1 MIGTSIWVSQPH
13 GEKKELVVANWQ
25 RKAITVASKAIKAG
39 QGQDYRRQEE
49 RRGVPPPPQGH
60 RLSEAHQ

>member
-1 MIGTSIWVSQPH
+1 MSPPH
-13 GEKKELVVANWQ
+13 GGKKELVVANWQ

-49 RRGVPPPPQGH
+49 RRGVDLH
-60 RLSEAHQ
+60 RGTG

>member
-1 MIGTSIWVSQPH
+1 MVLVFGCHSH
-13 GEKKELVVANWQ
+13 MGKKKELVVANWQ

>member
-1 MIGTSIWVSQPH
+1 VSQPH

-49 RRGVPPPPQGH
+49 RRGVDLH
-60 RLSEAHQ
+60 RGTG